1 MKILVISGFLGAGK
15 TTFIKAL
22 ARHTGK
28 DFAILENEYG
38 SVGVDGDTLKD
49 SMDAGKVN
57 IWEMA
62 EGCICC
68 SMKGDFTAS
77 VLTIANTVDP
87 EYLVIEPTGVGMLSN
102 IIRSLQEIEYE
113 RISLL
118 APVTIVDGHS
128 YERYC
133 REFPELY
140 RDQIASARTVAVSKM
155 EQADEKE
162 REALGKKL
170 SDWNPDGLVVTEHYS
185 AMGPDW
191 WNGLLEL
198 SYDGQVLENTGAD
211 AEGMPDTFS
220 LSSVSLESPERLILL
235 MEQII
240 YGQFGDIFR
249 AKGHLRAGGR
259 MFQFDVADG
268 QYSVMD
274 IDTDQEGKAVFIGN
288 GIRRQKLRRVFFRRR
303 GKGAPVKARA
313 EVSRS

>member
-22 ARHTGK
+22 AKHTGK

-77 VLTIANTVDP
+77 VLTIANTVDS

-102 IIRSLQEIEYE
+102 IIQSLQEIEYE

-128 YERYC
+128 YERYR
-133 REFPELY
+133 REYPELY
-140 RDQIASARTVAVSKM
+140 RDQIVSARTIVVSKM
-155 EQADEKE
+155 EQADAEE

-170 SDWNPDGLVVTEHYS
+170 SEWNPDGLVVTEHYGF
-185 AMGPDW
+185 MDPDW

-211 AEGMPDTFS
+211 TEDMPDTFS
-220 LSSVSLESPERLILL
+220 LNSVSLESPERLILL
-235 MEQII
+235 MEQIV

-259 MFQFDVADG
+259 MFRFDVADG
-268 QYSVMD
+268 QYSVVD

-288 GIRRQKLRRVFFRRR
+288 GISRQKLRRVFFRKR

-313 EVSRS
+313 EISRS